1 MLSDCKGTH
10 FCLNGKI
17 FVCKI
22 ARLSKPSI
30 AAMHK
35 TCGKG
40 YGIIHNH
47 LLHHDG
53 NRSTFAPLIIQQ
65 KIGDINM
72 FTTVSL
78 IVMLIVGTVFS
89 IWMAKHDNLEVS

>member
-1 MLSDCKGTH
+1 MTV
-10 FCLNGKI
+10 I
-17 FVCKI
+17 EV
-22 ARLSKPSI
+22 P
-30 AAMHK
+30 
-35 TCGKG
+35 
-40 YGIIHNH
+40 
-47 LLHHDG
+47 LHH
-53 NRSTFAPLIIQQ
+53 NYSTK